1 MPSAAPPARP
11 ICPVICNPC
20 CCWQLILL
28 RGWKRGTTFRYCII
42 FGNAGR
48 SDTLISLEWLFLRH
62 IRKIDELT
70 SVRER
75 DPRISHACKI
85 FTLFRVVCFLR
96 KHRALSGCFPCR
108 VAFGSHLIFP
118 CGAPARSQ
126 CYDHGLYSGTHLFVV
141 EVNLSRA
148 IFYRRLAFPDLRARR
163 LRQVVLNYP
172 YGSTKTRAPHCRH
185 HIHGARRISNSL
197 PCDKALLGC
206 AHQNLQHPPG
216 GGDAMERIGAD
227 PNNT

>member
-1 MPSAAPPARP
+1 LERSRHLLGSTADPLAR
-11 ICPVICNPC
+11 
-20 CCWQLILL
+20 LEA
-28 RGWKRGTTFRYCII
+28 GGTTFRYCII

-118 CGAPARSQ
+118 MWRRPHALNATTMVSTE
-126 CYDHGLYSGTHLFVV
+126 GLTFLLLKS
-141 EVNLSRA
+141 
-148 IFYRRLAFPDLRARR
+148 I
-163 LRQVVLNYP
+163 
-172 YGSTKTRAPHCRH
+172 CREPFF
-185 HIHGARRISNSL
+185 IVA
-197 PCDKALLGC
+197 
-206 AHQNLQHPPG
+206 
-216 GGDAMERIGAD
+216 
-227 PNNT
+227 